1 MKLVITTKELSPCGD
16 TAKELTAGTAFLGSR
31 RAPSPWDPKTTR
43 AWLGGWLLS
52 TLNLCPWV
60 PPWEAG
66 GGLGSRGVTSPLLL
80 PTSGGTGGA
89 FSLVG
94 AASNVPHQP
103 GGGPKHRALPGD
115 DMGKGLWQEPPAL
128 HRGEAVPWVA
138 PWKAGT
144 EDPTR
149 PCCMGSG
156 WEQPPQPLLPP
167 YLRWENVIHHV
178 PDVRAQDA
186 LVGQRYAF
194 ELHRHGADDAVLRL
208 VALLVEE
215 NPPGGGR

>member
-1 MKLVITTKELSPCGD
+1 MALTSGQVPCFCPGVIMKLVITTKELSPCGD
-16 TAKELTAGTAFLGSR
+16 TAKELTASTAFLGSR

-43 AWLGGWLLS
+43 TWLGGWLLS

-103 GGGPKHRALPGD
+103 GGVPSIGHSPGTTW
-115 DMGKGLWQEPPAL
+115 GKVCGRSPQLSTGEKL
-128 HRGEAVPWVA
+128 CRGWPHGKLA
-138 PWKAGT
+138 PRT
-144 EDPTR
+144 
-149 PCCMGSG
+149 
-156 WEQPPQPLLPP
+156 
-167 YLRWENVIHHV
+167 
-178 PDVRAQDA
+178 
-186 LVGQRYAF
+186 
-194 ELHRHGADDAVLRL
+194 
-208 VALLVEE
+208 
-215 NPPGGGR
+215 PPGPAVWGRGGSSPPSPSCLLTCGGKT